1 MATEL
6 DDLHA
11 IVEAERE
18 SGKRYMMMET
28 SVYGREFLAVADL
41 YLSGRL
47 GGLSGYR
54 GFHLQNLDGYP
65 SYWRGFPPMK
75 YATHAIAPLL
85 ALADTTVE
93 QVVSFGTG
101 RLTPERRGDHDNPYP
116 SQVGLF
122 TPGRTAT
129 SSARWRCRSSSWPA
143 PTSRASTSTAT
154 RGSVEWPRVDGEPLR
169 VHELLDLDPALPDR
183 GLRGRRSTV
192 ADLHPPDHRGDLPEP
207 LVPYL
212 RDFAVPTGHGGT
224 VVRAAEHGGS
234 HPHLVHEFVSSILE
248 DRPARVDAA
257 RAAAWTAP
265 GICAHDSS
273 LRRWRTGRGARLH
286 PRPRDPRTR
295 GPQ

>member
-1 MATEL
+1 MSSSPSL
-6 DDLHA
+6 
-11 IVEAERE
+11 
-18 SGKRYMMMET
+18 T
-28 SVYGREFLAVADL
+28 STSAAASAG
-41 YLSGRL
+41 ST
-47 GGLSGYR
+47 GYR

-101 RLTPERRGDHDNPYP
+101 RLTPERRGDDDDPYP

-122 TPGRTAT
+122 TLAGSDVVGEVAL
-129 SSARWRCRSSSWPA
+129 SFFQLARSYIEGFDVYGDA
-143 PTSRASTSTAT
+143 
-154 RGSVEWPRVDGEPLR
+154 GSVEWPRVDGEPLR
-169 VHELLDLDPALPDR
+169 IHELLDLDPALPDR

-192 ADLHPPDHRGDLPEP
+192 TDLHPPDYRGDLPEQ

-234 HPHLVHEFVSSILE
+234 HPHLVHEFVSSILA

-273 LRRWRTGRGARLH
+273 LRGGAPVEVPDFARA
-286 PRPRDPRTR
+286 PETPRTR